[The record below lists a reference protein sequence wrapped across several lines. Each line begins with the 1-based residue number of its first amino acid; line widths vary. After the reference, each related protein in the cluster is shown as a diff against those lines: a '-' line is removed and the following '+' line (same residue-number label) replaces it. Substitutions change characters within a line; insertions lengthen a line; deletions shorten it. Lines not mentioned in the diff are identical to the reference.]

1 MLFDWHST
9 EQEARD
15 AIKACADK
23 LGDQV
28 YKIQTV
34 AYFPDEDAAT
44 AAPDPP
50 EAEQYR
56 NR

>member
-1 MLFDWHST
+1 MLFDWHAT
-9 EQEARD
+9 EAEARE

-34 AYFPDEDAAT
+34 AYFPDEEKQDGA
-44 AAPDPP
+44 
-50 EAEQYR
+50 
-56 NR
+56 